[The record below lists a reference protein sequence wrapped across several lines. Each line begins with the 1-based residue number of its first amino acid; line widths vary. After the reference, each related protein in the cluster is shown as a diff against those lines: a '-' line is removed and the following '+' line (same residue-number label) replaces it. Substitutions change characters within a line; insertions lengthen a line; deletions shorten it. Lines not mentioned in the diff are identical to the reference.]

1 MPIDTGSEHF
11 LPIAIKMSCWNLSDQ
26 DRNMQ
31 HLRRKQFCRATYM
44 ALAIVCLGCLAAPV
58 SSFAGADSEVVR
70 VIDFTEKPQGSA
82 VEWLQENGYELR
94 LDAESLDPRF
104 SEKGLVLSTDG
115 RTTGLMERKIE
126 LSDVGHIR
134 VTWGVEEY
142 PKGADWEDQVYRVP
156 IAIMISFGDK
166 EIGSGSMFVP
176 NAPYFISL
184 FLSRNAEPGKAYTA
198 NYYEKGGRY
207 YCQPCTPP
215 EGKTVTTEFDLDSAF
230 QKQFDKSEVPPI
242 TGFGIQ
248 MNTSDTRGGAR
259 AYLERVEFI
268 ER

>member
-1 MPIDTGSEHF
+1 MVALLCSKAPQS
-11 LPIAIKMSCWNLSDQ
+11 LNLQ
-26 DRNMQ
+26 TNKVQ
-31 HLRRKQFCRATYM
+31 KPNRKEFNLASYL
-44 ALAIVCLGCLAAPV
+44 ALAVLGLGCLASPV
-58 SSFAGADSEVVR
+58 SSFAGTDAELVR
-70 VIDFTEKPQGSA
+70 VIDFTEKPNGSA

-115 RTTGLMERKIE
+115 RTSGLMERSIE
-126 LSDVGHIR
+126 LSDAGHIR

-142 PKGADWEDQVYRVP
+142 PKGANWENEVYRVP

-198 NYYEKGGRY
+198 NYFEKGGRY
-207 YCQPCTPP
+207 FCQPCTPP
-215 EGKTVTTEFDLDSAF
+215 EGKTVTTEFALDTAF
-230 QKQFDKSEVPPI
+230 RNQFDKSEVPPI

-248 MNTSDTRGGAR
+248 MNTSDIRGGAR